1 MLRSD
6 VGPDQTRDLGAKRHR
21 SPSNVRDLVPGE
33 RIHAWDIIGILGG
46 GGFGTVYEVRHAVSG
61 QSAAMKLM
69 HAHFV
74 SSAEMLAR
82 FEREIEVLRRLSHP
96 NIVNLL
102 DAGFSPDKRPY
113 LCMELLRGEELGT
126 IIARAGTLGPHQAL
140 HIFEPLC
147 EALSLAH
154 SLNIVHRDIKAS
166 NIIVCQDAGGG
177 LGRIV
182 LLDFGIARL
191 SDALSPE
198 LTASRQALGTPS
210 CMAPEQIHGE
220 RVDAR
225 ADIYA
230 LGGLLFHMLTGRLP
244 FQDSS
249 ATMIQYLHMHA
260 RRPSVSILVTAPRQ
274 LDDVIACAM
283 AIQPSNRFD
292 STRALL
298 AATRAALRQTAV
310 VPTPTGEIACVALL
324 VTAGD
329 RTGGT
334 SLDAALLDD
343 LESVMPTVERILSS
357 HGFQLAVDLGATAL
371 FIARAESIRDPIAV
385 ATTVFDQ
392 LQRRSGRDPRVRVG
406 VGVHRDSATFVGPEI
421 QPGPLLFPATWNL
434 PEDIEGVWITSKIDA
449 SAPTGRCVRN

>member
-1 MLRSD
+1 MLRSVVVSD
-6 VGPDQTRDLGAKRHR
+6 DTRNLGGRRR

-33 RIHAWDIIGILGG
+33 RIHTWDIVGILGG
-46 GGFGTVYEVRHAVSG
+46 GGFGTVYEVRHATSG
-61 QSAAMKLM
+61 VPAAMKLM

-82 FEREIEVLRRLSHP
+82 FEREIVVLRRLSHP
-96 NIVNLL
+96 NIVTLL
-102 DAGFSPDKRPY
+102 DAGFSADQRPY

-126 IIARAGTLGPHQAL
+126 IIARAGTLSPPQAL
-140 HIFEPLC
+140 AIFEPLC

-154 SLNIVHRDIKAS
+154 ELNIVHRDVKAS
-166 NIIVCQDAGGG
+166 NIVVCRDD
-177 LGRIV
+177 GRVV

-220 RVDAR
+220 QVDAR
-225 ADIYA
+225 ADVYA

-249 ATMIQYLHMHA
+249 ATMIQYLHLHA
-260 RRPSVSILVTAPRQ
+260 RRPSVSVLVTAPRQ

-283 AIQPSNRFD
+283 AIEPANRFE
-292 STRALL
+292 SPRALL

-310 VPTPTGEIACVALL
+310 VPTPTGEVPCVALL
-324 VTAGD
+324 VSAGD
-329 RTGGT
+329 RTGGEA
-334 SLDAALLDD
+334 LDAALLDD

-371 FIARAESIRDPIAV
+371 FIARAESIRDPIAI
-385 ATTVFDQ
+385 ASSVFDQ

-406 VGVHRDSATFVGPEI
+406 LGVHREAATFVGPEI
-421 QPGPLLFPATWNL
+421 QPGPLLLPATWNL
-434 PEDIEGVWITSKIDA
+434 PEEIEGVWVTSKIDA